1 MVQHGDLRQP
11 RETGC
16 SSISAQDAAIELAGR
31 DGCQPLPQ
39 QAGLNRL
46 DLGSFPRRNDAHDDE
61 RQAQPRMRDRFS
73 STEESFETG
82 GLMLG
87 LMQNRPLLIS
97 NLVDYVATWHAE
109 TEIVSR
115 DPAGVMHRSNYG
127 QVVARAKRVA
137 GALRALGLGQGDRV
151 ATLAWN
157 SWRHLE
163 LYYGVTCSGCVL
175 HTVNPRLFHEQLVYI
190 INHAENGYVFFDPDF
205 KPLVEQLAPHLPLV
219 RGWIALCYETL
230 LANASPD
237 YAWPQLDENTACT
250 LCYTSGTTGNPKG
263 VLYSHRSTV
272 LHAFAACAADG
283 FALSA
288 KDSILV
294 IVPLFHANAWSLP
307 FSAAMCGAKLV
318 LPGPRLDPESIY
330 LLLEQEGCTKAGGIP
345 TIWLNFLAYIENNR
359 AKLDLSKLKLKLVF
373 SGGTAAPRATI
384 EKFRDLL
391 GVFLLHAWGMT
402 ETSPLVTLGSP
413 LSRHDGATQSEIVD
427 MQVKQGRQVSGVEL
441 RLVGEN
447 GESLPHDG
455 KSIGQ
460 LKVRGNWVI
469 SGYFKGEGGK
479 VVDDDG
485 WFGTGDVATINP
497 DGYVQLTDRLK
508 DVIKSGGEWISSI
521 EIENLVVSHPDVFE
535 AAVIAIPHPKWQERP
550 LLLVQ
555 PKPGAKPTKES
566 ILEFLSTRIAKW
578 WMPED
583 VIFVESLP
591 HTATGKLLKTEL
603 RAKYGGQIA
612 VAG

>member
-1 MVQHGDLRQP
+1 
-11 RETGC
+11 
-16 SSISAQDAAIELAGR
+16 
-31 DGCQPLPQ
+31 
-39 QAGLNRL
+39 
-46 DLGSFPRRNDAHDDE
+46 
-61 RQAQPRMRDRFS
+61 
-73 STEESFETG
+73 
-82 GLMLG
+82 MLG

-97 NLVDYVATWHAE
+97 DLVDYVATWHPE

-115 DPAGVMHRSNYG
+115 DPKGVMHRSNYG
-127 QVVARAKRVA
+127 QIATRAKRLA
-137 GALRALGLGQGDRV
+137 NALKALGIGPGDRV

-163 LYYGVTCSGCVL
+163 IYYGVTCSGRVL
-175 HTVNPRLFHEQLVYI
+175 HTVNPRLFIEQLVYI
-190 INHAENGYVFFDPDF
+190 INHAEDGYIFFDPDF
-205 KPLVEQLAPHLPLV
+205 TPLVEQLAPKLPLV
-219 RGWIALCYETL
+219 RGWIALCDEKDMPAAKVGNLLCFETL

-237 YAWPQLDENTACT
+237 YEWPQFDENTACT

-272 LHAFAACAADG
+272 LHAFAACAVDG
-283 FALSA
+283 LALSA

-294 IVPLFHANAWSLP
+294 VVPLFHANAWSLP

-318 LPGPRLDPESIY
+318 LPGPKLDPESIY
-330 LLLEQEGCTKAGGIP
+330 MLLEQEGCTKAGGIP
-345 TIWLNFLAYIENNR
+345 TIWLNFLAYVENNR
-359 AKLDLSKLKLKLVF
+359 AKLDLSRLKLKLVF
-373 SGGTAAPRATI
+373 SGGTAAPRSTI

-402 ETSPLVTLGSP
+402 ETSPIVTIGAP
-413 LSRHDGATQSEIVD
+413 LSRHDNATPQEVVD
-427 MQVKQGRQVSGVEL
+427 MQVKQGRQIFGVEL
-441 RLVGEN
+441 RLASEDGKK
-447 GESLPHDG
+447 LPHDG
-455 KSIGQ
+455 QAVGQ
-460 LKVRGNWVI
+460 LQVRGNWVI

-479 VVDDDG
+479 VMDDHG

-521 EIENLVVSHPDVFE
+521 EIENLAVAHPDVFE

-555 PKPGAKPTKES
+555 PKPGAHPTKDS

-578 WMPED
+578 WMPDD

-603 RAKYGGQIA
+603 RAKYGGQLA

>member
-1 MVQHGDLRQP
+1 VNKIASNQY
-11 RETGC
+11 
-16 SSISAQDAAIELAGR
+16 
-31 DGCQPLPQ
+31 
-39 QAGLNRL
+39 
-46 DLGSFPRRNDAHDDE
+46 
-61 RQAQPRMRDRFS
+61 
-73 STEESFETG
+73 FEG
-82 GLMLG
+82 EALMLG

-97 NLVDYVATWHAE
+97 DLVDYVATWHAE

-115 DPAGVMHRSNYG
+115 DPAGVIHRSNYG
-127 QVVARAKRVA
+127 QVVARAKRAA
-137 GALRALGLGQGDRV
+137 GALTALGVGQGERV

-163 LYYGVTCSGCVL
+163 LYYGVTCSGRVL
-175 HTVNPRLFHEQLVYI
+175 HTVNPRLFAEQLIYI
-190 INHAENGYVFFDPDF
+190 INHAEDRYVFFDPDF
-205 KPLVEQLAPHLPLV
+205 TSLVERLAPSLPLV
-219 RGWIALCYETL
+219 RGWIALCDEKDMPDVKVDNLLCYETL
-230 LANASPD
+230 LAQAAPD
-237 YAWPQLDENTACT
+237 HAWPEFDENTACT

-283 FALSA
+283 FALTA

-294 IVPLFHANAWSLP
+294 VVPLFHANAWSLP

-330 LLLEQEGCTKAGGIP
+330 MLLDQEQCTKAGGIP
-345 TIWLNFLAYIENNR
+345 TIWLNFLAYVEHNR
-359 AKLDLSKLKLKLVF
+359 AKLDLSKLKLKLIF

-384 EKFRDLL
+384 EKFRELL

-402 ETSPLVTLGSP
+402 ETSPLVTLSSP
-413 LSRHDGATQSEIVD
+413 LAKHDGATQTEIVD
-427 MQVKQGRQVSGVEL
+427 MQVKQGRQVFGVEL
-441 RLVGEN
+441 RLVGEE
-447 GESLPHDG
+447 GETLPHDG
-455 KSIGQ
+455 KTVGQ

-469 SGYFKGEGGK
+469 SGYFKGEGGE
-479 VVDDDG
+479 VLDADG
-485 WFGTGDVATINP
+485 WFGTGDVATINA

-555 PKPGAKPTKES
+555 PKPGANPTKES
-566 ILEFLSTRIAKW
+566 ILQFLSSRIAKW
-578 WMPED
+578 WMPDD

-603 RAKYGGQIA
+603 RAKYGGQLA
-612 VAG
+612 VSG